1 MFKFD
6 NTASVKKLAQKGIPP
21 IPKGNESFRF
31 NVGQTVISSGE
42 GMFKK
47 GTPFTIAD
55 RYMQHGYAYYRDTKA
70 NVHRDKDIS

>member
-42 GMFKK
+42 GAR
-47 GTPFTIAD
+47 T
-55 RYMQHGYAYYRDTKA
+55 A
-70 NVHRDKDIS
+70 NSSPASFHDPSRQTLGG